1 MKTHE
6 NYEQLL
12 KLFTYTYTH
21 TDIYIYIHTYTNFI
35 DISWFYDVHRCS
47 HCLPR
52 ARWEPRSVADSDF
65 FRSRY
70 GAPGADGLTQRM
82 IGEVFRKAWVVG
94 CRSADPVLER
104 WLRWDWVVPGSWCGD
119 LYHNCHSNPVGSG
132 MAVEQPEDK
141 VTISGSMQGCPEIG
155 GPSCFMMPSWTDAV
169 TAQDGAL
176 QQLFGWFVASHRL
189 AGWST

>member
-82 IGEVFRKAWVVG
+82 IIQIQWDRAWQLNNLRTRWPSQDP
-94 CRSADPVLER
+94 CRDAQKLKDHHV
-104 WLRWDWVVPGSWCGD
+104 SWCPHGQMQWQHRMELYNNYLVD
-119 LYHNCHSNPVGSG
+119 LLRPI
-132 MAVEQPEDK
+132 DW
-141 VTISGSMQGCPEIG
+141 QGE
-155 GPSCFMMPSWTDAV
+155 
-169 TAQDGAL
+169 AL
-176 QQLFGWFVASHRL
+176 S
-189 AGWST
+189 SS